1 VTSVGGSSVPEAL
14 DIIAL
19 PAELLARFSRDDS
32 SASFTRD
39 EWTAGLKTIQKQ
51 NPEQAGSSP
60 NSTYRDHFSKPPP
73 PLVAFEDVNTRVKI
87 HQYARVKVHQWKA
100 DGWVD
105 SGLWQGE
112 REGDYPLAVSLKI

>member
-1 VTSVGGSSVPEAL
+1 VIQRGRNTWIVC
-14 DIIAL
+14 
-19 PAELLARFSRDDS
+19 LLWF
-32 SASFTRD
+32 
-39 EWTAGLKTIQKQ
+39 EKT
-51 NPEQAGSSP
+51 
-60 NSTYRDHFSKPPP
+60 T
-73 PLVAFEDVNTRVKI
+73 VVNTRVKI